1 MSRPLDSISFGSLSA
16 LAALLALAVSL
27 SACDEEQAL
36 TLRPV
41 ELVDPA
47 PADPFETDPLLA
59 PRALD
64 CEDCALR
71 RVELPGGEGL
81 VARIRGEKERELMR
95 IQSEA
100 YMRAQEVRGEADAKL
115 RLAPDVVESIE
126 LAAEGAVEGGVERY
140 AVYALL
146 DEAGREAWRRFAVA
160 HARQFVLVEIGE
172 RPVDLVR
179 PLGWSRGLRIGVF
192 EDESARE
199 AFVRALP
206 FGRRPAREQRDAR
219 EAQRAP

>member
-1 MSRPLDSISFGSLSA
+1 MSRPLDWISLGSLAA

-27 SACDEEQAL
+27 SACDEEQAI

-59 PRALD
+59 PPALD

-71 RVELPGGEGL
+71 RVELPGGD
-81 VARIRGEKERELMR
+81 VVT
-95 IQSEA
+95 
-100 YMRAQEVRGEADAKL
+100 VRGDSKATL
-115 RLAPDVVESIE
+115 RLAPAVVSSIE
-126 LAAEGAVEGGVERY
+126 RAVERGPAGPVAADEAADARAAVGDGSAGVPGASGIERY
-140 AVYALL
+140 AVYAVL
-146 DEAGREAWRRFAVA
+146 DEAGSEAWRRFAVA
-160 HARQFVLVEIGE
+160 HARQLVLVEIGG

-192 EDESARE
+192 ADEAARE

-206 FGRRPAREQRDAR
+206 FGKRSFGKRPFGKR
-219 EAQRAP
+219 P